1 MGETSVCTPPETI
14 TSFFELRRR
23 AQGVGPKRV
32 AVVVADDDVALL
44 AAADALQLRIAQ
56 PVLIG
61 DGQKIRAKAA
71 ALELGDL
78 LAGAEFV
85 TAGDA
90 AAAAVRMAQ
99 AGEVDILLK
108 GHLRTDELLR
118 AVLDKT
124 AGLRIPPQPAQLR
137 RCPGAPSGRVLS
149 DVMLYG
155 DVLSG
160 APRLVGLSDGGLN
173 VAPNLEQKRQIIH
186 NAIAVMHSLGLAHPK
201 IAIMSAS
208 EVVTESMPSTLE
220 ARTLTEM
227 GASGEFG
234 DAEVYGPL
242 ALDNALLESA
252 AKAKGISNPVAG
264 HADCMIMPNIEAGN
278 LLGKAV
284 KYIGGSQCAHVVAG
298 AKVPILIPS
307 RVESAD
313 DKLNAIALGVIFA
326 AWTTQ
331 STGN

>member
-1 MGETSVCTPPETI
+1 MCEASVGVPQLAI
-14 TSFFELRRR
+14 ASFSDLRRH
-23 AQGVGPKRV
+23 AQTVGPKRV
-32 AVVVADDDVALL
+32 AVAVADDDVALL
-44 AAADALQLRIAQ
+44 AASDALQLRIAQ

-61 DGQKIRAKAA
+61 DGQKIRAKAE
-71 ALELGDL
+71 ALNLGNL
-78 LAGAEFV
+78 LAAAEV
-85 TAGDA
+85 VA
-90 AAAAVRMAQ
+90 ASDPASAAVRMAQ

-118 AVLDKT
+118 AVLDKS
-124 AGLRIPPQPAQLR
+124 AGLRT
-137 RCPGAPSGRVLS
+137 GRLLS
-149 DVMLYG
+149 DVMLYE

-173 VAPNLEQKRQIIH
+173 VAPNLEQKRQIVQ
-186 NAIAVMHSLGLAHPK
+186 NAVAVMHSLGLARPK
-201 IAIMSAS
+201 IAIMCAS
-208 EVVTESMPSTLE
+208 EVVSESMPATLE
-220 ARTLTEM
+220 ARALTKM
-227 GASGEFG
+227 GAGGEFG
-234 DAEVYGPL
+234 EAEVYGPL

-252 AKAKGISNPVAG
+252 AKAKGITSPVAG

-284 KYIGGSQCAHVVAG
+284 KYLGGSQCAHVVVG

-326 AWTTQ
+326 AWTAQ
-331 STGN
+331 NTGN